1 MVLWALPLLPGA
13 PYRALP
19 ARGPYRAGQD
29 PEPPPPGAPRGWGD
43 ALGPGLWA
51 PRLGFGWLGFGWL
64 ACLLGFRLDSGLDF
78 GLDFSFWLDLARFWF
93 GLIWIWLDF
102 AWISA

>member
-1 MVLWALPLLPGA
+1 MGPSSSPWGPLQG
-13 PYRALP
+13 P
-19 ARGPYRAGQD
+19 AGPSLLGVHRAGQD

-78 GLDFSFWLDLARFWF
+78 GLDFSFWLDLA
-93 GLIWIWLDF
+93 
-102 AWISA
+102 